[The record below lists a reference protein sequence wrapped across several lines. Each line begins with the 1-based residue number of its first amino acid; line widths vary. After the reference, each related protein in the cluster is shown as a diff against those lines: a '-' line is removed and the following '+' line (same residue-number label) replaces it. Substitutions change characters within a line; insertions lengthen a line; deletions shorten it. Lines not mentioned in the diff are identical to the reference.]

1 MEIVLILFLLGLVI
15 IVVYILYTV
24 MKWIFQTKARAIRVS
39 LSFLTVVVGF
49 TIYQLF
55 FLKLE
60 FIQSKVYP
68 DLYLVKNF
76 PEDRSVLNQAIK
88 DFVMKRIK
96 TKTQKQLMDSN
107 PSSRFYQYYKSY
119 NPLIFGNSGTAYFID
134 NEEDLGG
141 MVVEDLSMYMNL
153 KLAVL
158 DKTVCEDKT
167 NYCARLHFFEKGNIV
182 KTDIINIM
190 HQSESNHVN

>member
-1 MEIVLILFLLGLVI
+1 
-15 IVVYILYTV
+15 
-24 MKWIFQTKARAIRVS
+24 MKWIFHTKARAIGVS
-39 LSFLTVVVGF
+39 LSLLTVVVSF

-55 FLKLE
+55 FVKLE

-76 PEDRSVLNQAIK
+76 PEDRSVLNQSIK
-88 DFVMKRIK
+88 DFVMKSIK
-96 TKTQKQLMDSN
+96 VQTKNQYLDLNTSL
-107 PSSRFYQYYKSY
+107 RFYQYYKSY
-119 NPLIFGNSGTAYFID
+119 NPLVFGDSGTAYFID

-141 MVVEDLSMYMNL
+141 MVVEDLSMYNTF

-167 NYCARLHFFEKGNIV
+167 HYCAKLHFFEKSNIV
-182 KTDIINIM
+182 RTDIINII
-190 HQSESNHVN
+190 HRSESKHVN

>member
-1 MEIVLILFLLGLVI
+1 MEIMLILFVSGLVI
-15 IVVYILYTV
+15 LVLLILYTLL
-24 MKWIFQTKARAIRVS
+24 KWVFRTKARAIGVS
-39 LSFLTVVVGF
+39 LSFLIVVVGF

-68 DLYLVKNF
+68 DLYLVKNI
-76 PEDRSVLNQAIK
+76 PEDKSVLNQAIK

-96 TKTQKQLMDSN
+96 IQTKDQQLDTNLSL
-107 PSSRFYQYYKSY
+107 RFYQYSKSY
-119 NPLIFGNSGTAYFID
+119 NPLVFGDSGTAYFID

-141 MVVEDLSMYMNL
+141 MVVEDLSMYMKL

-158 DKTVCEDKT
+158 DKAVCEGK
-167 NYCARLHFFEKGNIV
+167 NHYCAKLHFFEKGTSV
-182 KTDIINIM
+182 KTDSINII
-190 HQSESNHVN
+190 HPSGSNNNL

>member
-1 MEIVLILFLLGLVI
+1 MEIMLILFVSGLVI
-15 IVVYILYTV
+15 LVLLILYTLL
-24 MKWIFQTKARAIRVS
+24 KWVFRTKARAIGVS
-39 LSFLTVVVGF
+39 LSFLIVVVGF

-68 DLYLVKNF
+68 DLYLVKNI
-76 PEDRSVLNQAIK
+76 PEDKSVLNQAIK

-96 TKTQKQLMDSN
+96 IQTKDQQPNSN
-107 PSSRFYQYYKSY
+107 LSLRFYQYYKSY
-119 NPLIFGNSGTAYFID
+119 NPLVFGDSGTAYFID

-141 MVVEDLSMYMNL
+141 MIVEDLSMYMKL

-158 DKTVCEDKT
+158 DKAVCEGK
-167 NYCARLHFFEKGNIV
+167 NHYCAKLHFFEKALV
-182 KTDIINIM
+182 
-190 HQSESNHVN
+190 

>member
-1 MEIVLILFLLGLVI
+1 MEILLILFLLGLVI
-15 IVVYILYTV
+15 IVLYILYTV
-24 MKWIFQTKARAIRVS
+24 MKWIFQTKARAIGVF
-39 LSFLTVVVGF
+39 LSFLTVVVSL

-88 DFVMKRIK
+88 DFVIKRIK
-96 TKTQKQLMDSN
+96 VKTKNQHLDSN
-107 PSSRFYQYYKSY
+107 TSLRFYKYYKSY
-119 NPLIFGNSGTAYFID
+119 NPLVFGDSGTVYFID

-141 MVVEDLSMYMNL
+141 MVVEDLSMYFTF

-158 DKTVCEDKT
+158 YKTVCEDKT
-167 NYCARLHFFEKGNIV
+167 HYCAKLDFFEKDNIV
-182 KTDIINIM
+182 KTDTINIIPRA
-190 HQSESNHVN
+190 ESNHAN